1 MAKMRFKYEYVELLS
16 VHDGDTATF
25 RIQLGL
31 EVVKEPVVIR
41 LYGIQAPELPPD
53 YGPCVFCLGKNLLVA
68 VIRQRIILNP
78 TCPCCGGIGRVRTH
92 NPR

>member
-1 MAKMRFKYEYVELLS
+1 MQHFKRRFYFVREILEASIGDEFVKALLLALS
-16 VHDGDTATF
+16 ISHS
-25 RIQLGL
+25 
-31 EVVKEPVVIR
+31 
-41 LYGIQAPELPPD
+41 PELPPD